1 MKIHPVTS
9 AVKALSLS
17 TSYVTEEGTYYLD
30 TSVEIISTPSNTY
43 VTYDSL
49 SRIASAYTNADPIS
63 IIRAANEQGASIE
76 LNALGI
82 PVRSMAYA
90 LQLLKGQSE
99 GFMPASARE
108 CVDALCH
115 AWSQVNDSIFSMQ
128 QFEAQRAAAKQLRTF
143 AANKVQSRKY
153 LTAANI

>member
-1 MKIHPVTS
+1 MKLHPVTS

-17 TSYVTEEGTYYLD
+17 TSYVTEEGPIYLD
-30 TSVEIISTPSNTY
+30 TQIEIISTPSNTY
-43 VTYDSL
+43 VTYDSFA
-49 SRIASAYTNADPIS
+49 RIASTYTNSDPIS

-82 PVRSMAYA
+82 PVRSMAYT

-99 GFMPASARE
+99 GFMPSSARE

-115 AWSQVNDSIFSMQ
+115 AWSQVNDGIFSMQ
-128 QFEAQRAAAKQLRTF
+128 QFEAQRAASKQLRSF
-143 AANKVQSRKY
+143 ASRKVQARKH
-153 LTAANI
+153 LTAAAI